1 MQDLVEYKDEHINE
15 LQESLDKL
23 DERMETL
30 ERERDN
36 LERNNE
42 KFQKDISDT
51 KNNMAH
57 YRTSCQNL
65 SKKLTEADENMQ
77 ILQSKCEMLERQN
90 NEAEMRRMDSGS
102 SLGEIEDQ
110 LIGDGNGN
118 EQPEIMPEEDEFV
131 EDTLGDEF
139 VEDTLGD
146 ELNELE
152 GFDNGVDNNEVIE
165 GDEIMED
172 DKFYHENDLVDE
184 NNCFEAEENPENN
197 LMGNYEI
204 ESAEAEQILEEEMA
218 QEKQI
223 INVSAHEIE
232 LQTDEIPLSSR
243 KIQTLEKE

>member
-23 DERMETL
+23 DERMEKL

-90 NEAEMRRMDSGS
+90 NEAAMRRMDSGS

-131 EDTLGDEF
+131 EDTLGDE
-139 VEDTLGD
+139 
-146 ELNELE
+146 LNELE
-152 GFDNGVDNNEVIE
+152 GFDNGVNNEVIE

-184 NNCFEAEENPENN
+184 NNCFEAEENQENN